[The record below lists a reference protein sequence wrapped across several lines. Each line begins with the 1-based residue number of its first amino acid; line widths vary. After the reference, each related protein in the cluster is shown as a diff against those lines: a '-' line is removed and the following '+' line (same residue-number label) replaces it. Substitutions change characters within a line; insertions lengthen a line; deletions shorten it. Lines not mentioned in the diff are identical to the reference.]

1 MIQNEIIFI
10 RKQKEKIMSNA
21 NLLYKQKN
29 ENDETAGYVKSALNY
44 KKLELICDR
53 FCKNR

>member
-44 KKLELICDR
+44 KKLELIYDR